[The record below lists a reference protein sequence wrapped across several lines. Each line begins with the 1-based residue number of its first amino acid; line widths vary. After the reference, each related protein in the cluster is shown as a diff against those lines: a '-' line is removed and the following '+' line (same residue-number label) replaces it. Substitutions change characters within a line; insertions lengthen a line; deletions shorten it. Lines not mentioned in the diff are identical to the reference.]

1 MPRSNWIRFLA
12 WASVVSGG
20 LLFVLESLH
29 GLRYGGSAA
38 SIIIDYIAAALLF
51 YGGTRSLRSLPEGAP
66 GLLLGGWSYA
76 LCDAYRAIW
85 WRTEHYFSSENPAPL
100 REPFG
105 VYVVL
110 LGLGALTLFF
120 FGLSFVLAH
129 PRKVAAGT

>member
-1 MPRSNWIRFLA
+1 MPRSNWVRFLS

-38 SIIIDYIAAALLF
+38 GIIIDYIAAALLF
-51 YGGTRSLRSLPEGAP
+51 YGGVRSLKSLPKGAP
-66 GLLLGGWSYA
+66 GLLFGGWSYA

-85 WRTEHYFSSENPAPL
+85 WRTEYYFGSENPKPVA
-100 REPFG
+100 EPFS
-105 VYVVL
+105 VYVILV
-110 LGLGALTLFF
+110 GMGALTLFF

-129 PRKVAAGT
+129 SRKPPDA